1 MYSLKS
7 QKRNAKECIQKTHQ
21 MGKTDI
27 KRKTEVKAK
36 KDDLKMNLTDLK
48 IYGLNISAF
57 ALSLTELELFLK
69 IAVLLISIGYTI
81 NKWYLMNQKK

>member
-1 MYSLKS
+1 
-7 QKRNAKECIQKTHQ
+7 
-21 MGKTDI
+21 
-27 KRKTEVKAK
+27 
-36 KDDLKMNLTDLK
+36 MNLTDLK
-48 IYGLNISAF
+48 IYGLNIGAF

>member
-1 MYSLKS
+1 
-7 QKRNAKECIQKTHQ
+7 
-21 MGKTDI
+21 
-27 KRKTEVKAK
+27 
-36 KDDLKMNLTDLK
+36 MNLTDLK